1 MLPAPAYAS
10 LTCDQPVSDTLILVM
25 FAPFPVKLTAVTIPE
40 NEALPFEYMLAA
52 TPILIPPVAVTS
64 PALTANNDVPAPIR
78 KVEPCGT
85 VLPAPRAIPNL
96 SKR

>member
-1 MLPAPAYAS
+1 MF
-10 LTCDQPVSDTLILVM
+10 VM

-40 NEALPFEYMLAA
+40 NVALPFAFIVAA
-52 TPILIPPVAVTS
+52 IPTSIPPVAVTS